1 MTRILVCG
9 CPRVSE
15 GHDAYR
21 LVLPIR
27 ADTFSK
33 WLKTR
38 CQTQV
43 RPETSDDNGRC
54 DQAIML
60 IGVVDQ
66 ADSVVTSPESVS

>member
-1 MTRILVCG
+1 MPTDRTRILVCG
-9 CPRVSE
+9 CPRASE
-15 GHDAYR
+15 GHEVHR

-27 ADTFSK
+27 ADAFAR

-43 RPETSDDNGRC
+43 RPETRDDIGRC

-60 IGVVDQ
+60 IGIEDTTH
-66 ADSVVTSPESVS
+66 AD